1 MHDESGVGPTDHGIR
16 HESVIRA
23 TMEIELGTGT
33 RGDLVSLGETLDQ
46 GGDAALQLTE
56 KVLKVRNRLGQCVG
70 LAANDAQRQY
80 HRDVKRRNIVLKA
93 RQMGVTTWIAGRFFL
108 RTILHPGTVT
118 VQVAHTQEA
127 AEQIFRMVHRFLDH
141 LPEAWRQGA
150 LKGAR
155 RNARRIVFPELDS
168 EYLVETAG
176 DRNAGRGLTI
186 TNLHC
191 TELARWPGGAAEILY
206 GLMATLSP
214 NGEMA
219 LESTPNGAS
228 GCFWK
233 EWQEAEKT
241 NTKRHFFPWWL
252 EKAYVGVPV
261 EEGEMTEIERQLQEK
276 EKLTPTQIGFRRQ
289 IHGNFRGLAKQ
300 EYAEDA
306 NECFLASGEC
316 FFDLESIRKRL
327 PEVSPPAETRR
338 NGGLRIW
345 MRPET
350 GRNYV
355 VAVDPAGGGP
365 EGDYTAME
373 VIDMETGLQ
382 CAELEEHLPPLE
394 TAAAASEL
402 AREYNGAL
410 LAVERNNH
418 GFGVLAHLQGTHRYE
433 RLYQDKNGEGFLT
446 STLSRSQMVSRM
458 GDVLAQT
465 PEAFRSERL
474 LLQCRGFI
482 RQSGGQPG
490 AASGEHDDC
499 VMAMAIALAVREDR
513 AGRGKST
520 LA

>member
-1 MHDESGVGPTDHGIR
+1 
-16 HESVIRA
+16 
-23 TMEIELGTGT
+23 MEIDLETGT
-33 RGDLVSLGETLDQ
+33 RENLASLGVELKN
-46 GGDAALQLTE
+46 GKDAALRLME
-56 KVLKVRNRLGQCVG
+56 KVLKIRNRLGQNVG
-70 LAANDAQRQY
+70 LAANEAQLQY
-80 HRDVKRRNIVLKA
+80 HQDAGQRNIVLKA

-127 AEQIFRMVHRFLDH
+127 AEQIFRIVHRFLDH
-141 LPEAWRQGA
+141 LPKAWREGA
-150 LKGAR
+150 LKGVR
-155 RNARRIVFPELDS
+155 RNARRMVFPELDS

-261 EEGEMTEIERQLQEK
+261 EEGEMTEIERQLREK
-276 EKLTPTQIGFRRQ
+276 EKLTPAQIGYRRQ
-289 IHGNFRGLAKQ
+289 IHRNFRGLAKQ

-316 FFDLESIRKRL
+316 AFDLESIRKRL
-327 PEVSPPAETRR
+327 AEVIPPAETRR
-338 NGGLRIW
+338 NGCIRIW
-345 MRPET
+345 MPPAK
-350 GRNYV
+350 GRNYIL
-355 VAVDPAGGGP
+355 AVDPAGGGS

-373 VIDMETGLQ
+373 VIDTETGLQ
-382 CAELEEHLPPLE
+382 CVELEEHLNPLE
-394 TAAAASEL
+394 AALAAADL

-410 LAVERNNH
+410 VAVERNNH
-418 GFGVLAHLQGTHRYE
+418 GSGVLAYLQGVCRYD
-433 RLYQDKNGEGFLT
+433 RLYQDKREEGFWT
-446 STLSRSQMVSRM
+446 STLTRPQLVGRF
-458 GDVLAQT
+458 GAILVQR
-465 PEAFRSERL
+465 PEVFKSERL
-474 LLQCRGFI
+474 LLQCRSFV
-482 RQSGGQPG
+482 RQPGGQS
-490 AASGEHDDC
+490 AASAGEHDDC
-499 VMAMAIALAVREDR
+499 VMAMAIALAVREER
-513 AGRGKST
+513 LGGQNFA

>member
-1 MHDESGVGPTDHGIR
+1 MKFD
-16 HESVIRA
+16 
-23 TMEIELGTGT
+23 LGTGT
-33 RGDLVSLGETLDQ
+33 REDLVRWGETLDR
-46 GGDAALQLTE
+46 GGDEALELTE
-56 KVLKVRNRLGQCVG
+56 RVLKIRNRLGRCVG
-70 LAANDAQRQY
+70 LAANPAQQEY
-80 HRDVKRRNIVLKA
+80 QKRAAQRNIVLKA
-93 RQMGVTTWIAGRFFL
+93 RQMGATTWVAGRFFL

-127 AEQIFRMVHRFLDH
+127 AEQIFRIVHRFLDY
-141 LPEAWRQGA
+141 LPQSWRDGV

-155 RNARRIVFPELDS
+155 RNARQIIFPELDS

-191 TELARWPGGAAEILY
+191 TELARWPGDAGEILY

-214 NGEMA
+214 EGELVM
-219 LESTPNGAS
+219 ESTPNGAS

-241 NTKRHFFPWWL
+241 DTVRHFFPWWL
-252 EKAYVGVPV
+252 EPAYVGEPV
-261 EEGEMTEIERQLQEK
+261 KEEDLTDIERQLKEK
-276 EKLTPTQIGFRRQ
+276 ENLTAEQVGYRRQ
-289 IHGNFRGLAKQ
+289 IHRNFRGLARQ

-316 FFDLESIRKRL
+316 AFDLESIHRRL
-327 PEVSPPAETRR
+327 PEIGAPAETRR

-345 MRPET
+345 MRPEK
-350 GRNYV
+350 GRKYV

-394 TAAAASEL
+394 TAATAADL
-402 AREYNGAL
+402 AREYNSAL

-418 GFGVLAHLQGTHRYE
+418 GFGVLAHLQGIHRYE
-433 RLYQDKNGEGFLT
+433 RLYGDKDGDGFLT
-446 STLSRSQMVSRM
+446 STLSRSRMVSRM
-458 GDVLAQT
+458 GDVLAQS

-474 LLQCRGFI
+474 LLQCRGFV
-482 RQSGGQPG
+482 RQAGGQAG
-490 AASGEHDDC
+490 ASAGEHDDC
-499 VMAMAIALAVREDR
+499 VLAMAIALAVREEGL
-513 AGRGKST
+513 AGKKNCISMGYPEAR
-520 LA
+520 

>member
-1 MHDESGVGPTDHGIR
+1 
-16 HESVIRA
+16 
-23 TMEIELGTGT
+23 MEFDLGTGSKE
-33 RGDLVSLGETLDQ
+33 DLVRLGKSLDE
-46 GGDAALQLTE
+46 GGQTALELTE
-56 KVLKVRNRLGQCVG
+56 KVLNIRNRLGKCVG
-70 LAANDAQRQY
+70 LAANRAQREY
-80 HRDVKRRNIVLKA
+80 HSKAGQRNIVLKA

-118 VQVAHTQEA
+118 VQVAHTQES
-127 AEQIFRMVHRFLDH
+127 AEQIFRIVHRFLDH
-141 LPEAWRQGA
+141 LPEPLRQGV

-155 RNARRIVFPELDS
+155 RNARRIVFPALDS

-191 TELARWPGGAAEILY
+191 TELARWPGDAAEILY

-214 NGEMA
+214 EGELV

-241 NTKRHFFPWWL
+241 QTVRHFFPWWL
-252 EKAYVGVPV
+252 EDAYVGEPV
-261 EEGEMTEIERQLQEK
+261 KEEDMTEDERQLRERYP
-276 EKLTPTQIGFRRQ
+276 LTAQQIGYRRQ
-289 IHGNFRGLAKQ
+289 IRRSFRGLAKQ

-306 NECFLASGEC
+306 NECFLVSGEC
-316 FFDLESIRKRL
+316 FFDLESIQKRL
-327 PEVSPPAETRR
+327 SQVSPPAETRR

-345 MRPET
+345 MRPEK
-350 GRNYV
+350 GRKYI
-355 VAVDPAGGGP
+355 VAVDPAGGGS

-394 TAAAASEL
+394 TAAAAGEL

-410 LAVERNNH
+410 VAVERNNH
-418 GFGVLAHLQGTHRYE
+418 GSGVLAHLQGIHRYE
-433 RLYQDKNGEGFLT
+433 RLYRDQKEEGFWT
-446 STLSRSQMVSRM
+446 STVSRNEVLSRL
-458 GDVLAQT
+458 GGVLAET

-474 LLQCRGFI
+474 LLQCRGFV
-482 RQSGGQPG
+482 RQANGRSG
-490 AASGEHDDC
+490 ANAGEHDDC
-499 VMAMAIALAVREDR
+499 VMAMAIAFAVREQGSR
-513 AGRGKST
+513 EGKIA